1 AHFVSLRHP
10 PRRGQH
16 RWPGKAGSTVFTN
29 GDAPVTVAAK
39 QYRVGIAGAGA
50 IALASAAWLRRAGH
64 GVTVW
69 SPGGRGADGLRTQP
83 LEACGIQSFSVK
95 VEVADGAAGLCAAS
109 DVLLL
114 ALPVNG
120 HRRVMDALL
129 PLLRDGQT
137 VIVSSMAS
145 LSSLYLHEAAA
156 RAGRRI
162 TVASFGTTVLTARRE
177 SGTQVR
183 VMTRRKA
190 VGVSALP
197 GSRVEEAVAL
207 CTALFGDGFFPDGSA
222 LASALANVNPQSHGP
237 LAVFNWTRIERAEN
251 WPQYHCMTPGVSR
264 VIEALDRERRAVAAA
279 FGIELGPIEAHF
291 ARSFGTASA
300 KLEDIA
306 AELHAK
312 RGGPPGPTQADTRY
326 VTEDMP
332 YGLAFV
338 EALGAIAGV
347 PTPATRT
354 IVDAASLVNGIDFRC
369 ENDLLEPLGLA
380 NETVAGLLERL

>member
-1 AHFVSLRHP
+1 LTETA
-10 PRRGQH
+10 
-16 RWPGKAGSTVFTN
+16 GKR
-29 GDAPVTVAAK
+29 
-39 QYRVGIAGAGA
+39 YRVGIAGAGA
-50 IALASAAWLRRAGH
+50 IALASAAWLRQAGH
-64 GVTVW
+64 EVKLW
-69 SPGGRGADGLRTQP
+69 SPGGQGAEALRTQP
-83 LEACGIQSFSVK
+83 LEASGLQPCSVT
-95 VEVADGAAGLCAAS
+95 VEVADDAAQLCHVS

-129 PLLRDGQT
+129 PSLRDGQT

-145 LSSLYLHEAAA
+145 LSSLYLYERA
-156 RAGRRI
+156 RQAGRRI
-162 TVASFGTTVLTARRE
+162 TVASFGTTVLTARCE
-177 SGTQVR
+177 SATQVR

-197 GSRVEEAVAL
+197 SADIAEVLAL
-207 CTALFGDGFFPDGSA
+207 CAALFGGSFFAQDNT

-264 VIEALDRERRAVAAA
+264 AIEALDLERRAVAQA
-279 FGIELGPIEAHF
+279 FGIELGPIEEHF

-300 KLEDIA
+300 RLEDIA

-312 RGGPPGPTQADTRY
+312 RGGPPGPVRTDTRY
-326 VTEDMP
+326 VSEDMP

-338 EALGAIAGV
+338 EALGLIAGV

-354 IVDAASLVNGIDFRC
+354 IVDAASLVNGIDYRQQ
-369 ENDLLEPLGLA
+369 NDLLEPLSLA
-380 NETVAGLLERL
+380 NETVAGLLARL

>member
-1 AHFVSLRHP
+1 MTEPA
-10 PRRGQH
+10 GQ
-16 RWPGKAGSTVFTN
+16 R
-29 GDAPVTVAAK
+29 
-39 QYRVGIAGAGA
+39 YRVGIAGAGA
-50 IALASAAWLRRAGH
+50 IAFASAAWLRQAGH
-64 GVTVW
+64 TVTLW
-69 SPGGRGADGLRTQP
+69 SPGGQGAEALRTRP
-83 LEACGIQSFSVK
+83 LEAAGVLACSASVD
-95 VEVADGAAGLCAAS
+95 VADDAAQLCQAS

-129 PLLRDGQT
+129 PFLRHGQA

-145 LSSLYLHEAAA
+145 LSSLYLYENAT
-156 RAGRRI
+156 RAGLRI

-177 SGTQVR
+177 SATQVR
-183 VMTRRKA
+183 VMTRRQA

-197 GSRVEEAVAL
+197 GGDVAEVLGL
-207 CTALFGDGFFPDGSA
+207 CTALFGGSFFAQDNT

-251 WPQYHCMTPGVSR
+251 WPQYHCMTPGVAR
-264 VIEALDRERRAVAAA
+264 AIEALDLERLAVARA

-300 KLEDIA
+300 RLEDIA

-312 RGGPPGPTQADTRY
+312 RGGPPGPVRTDTRY
-326 VTEDMP
+326 VSEDMP

-338 EALGAIAGV
+338 EALGRIAGV

-354 IVDAASLVNGIDFRC
+354 IVDAASLVNGIDYRQQ
-369 ENDLLEPLGLA
+369 NDLLAPLGLA
-380 NETVAGLLERL
+380 GETVAGLLARL

>member
-1 AHFVSLRHP
+1 MTEVRQ
-10 PRRGQH
+10 G
-16 RWPGKAGSTVFTN
+16 GS
-29 GDAPVTVAAK
+29 
-39 QYRVGIAGAGA
+39 YRVGIAGTGA
-50 IALASAAWLRRAGH
+50 IALASAAWLRQAGH

-69 SPGGRGADGLRTQP
+69 SPGGRGAEALRTQA
-83 LEACGIQSFSVK
+83 LEASGVQSFSVT
-95 VEVADGAAGLCAAS
+95 VEVADGAAGLCQAS

-120 HRRVMDALL
+120 HRHVMDALL
-129 PLLRDGQT
+129 PFLRDGQT

-145 LSSLYLHEAAA
+145 LSSLYLHEAAR
-156 RAGRRI
+156 RAGKRI

-177 SGTQVR
+177 SGTQVK

-197 GSRVEEAVAL
+197 GAKAAEAVAL
-207 CTALFGDGFFPDGSA
+207 CTALFGEGFFVQDSA

-264 VIEALDRERRAVAAA
+264 AIEALDQERRAVARA
-279 FGIELGPIEAHF
+279 FGIEVGPIEAHF
-291 ARSFGTASA
+291 ARSFGTTSE

-312 RGGPPGPTQADTRY
+312 RGGPPGPVQVDTRY

-332 YGLAFV
+332 YGLAFI

-354 IVDAASLVNGIDFRC
+354 IVDAASLVNGVDFRR

-380 NETVAGLLERL
+380 RETVAGLLARL

>member
-1 AHFVSLRHP
+1 MTEVRE
-10 PRRGQH
+10 G
-16 RWPGKAGSTVFTN
+16 GT
-29 GDAPVTVAAK
+29 
-39 QYRVGIAGAGA
+39 YRVGIAGAGA
-50 IALASAAWLRRAGH
+50 IALASAAWLRQAGH

-69 SPGGRGADGLRTQP
+69 SPGGRGAEALRTQA
-83 LEACGIQSFSVK
+83 LEASGVQSVAVT
-95 VEVADGAAGLCAAS
+95 VEVADDAAALCEAS

-120 HRRVMDALL
+120 HKRVMDALL
-129 PLLRDGQT
+129 PFLRDGQT

-145 LSSLYLHEAAA
+145 LSSLYLHEAAR
-156 RAGRRI
+156 RAGKRI

-177 SGTQVR
+177 SGTQVK

-197 GSRVEEAVAL
+197 GAKAAEAVAL
-207 CTALFGDGFFPDGSA
+207 CTSLFGDGFFVQDSA

-264 VIEALDRERRAVAAA
+264 AIEALDQERRAVARA
-279 FGIELGPIEAHF
+279 FGIEVGPIEAHF
-291 ARSFGTASA
+291 ARSFGTTFE

-312 RGGPPGPTQADTRY
+312 RGGPPGPVQVDTRY

-332 YGLAFV
+332 YGLAFI

-354 IVDAASLVNGIDFRC
+354 IVDAASLVNGIDFRR
-369 ENDLLEPLGLA
+369 ENDLIEPLGLA
-380 NETVAGLLERL
+380 RETVAGLLARL

>member
-1 AHFVSLRHP
+1 MTETDRV
-10 PRRGQH
+10 
-16 RWPGKAGSTVFTN
+16 PGAVC
-29 GDAPVTVAAK
+29 
-39 QYRVGIAGAGA
+39 RVGIAGTGA
-50 IALASAAWLRRAGH
+50 IALASAAWLRQAGH

-69 SPGGRGADGLRTQP
+69 SPGGRGADALRTQP
-83 LEACGIQSFSVK
+83 LEASGLRSFAVM
-95 VEVADGAAGLCAAS
+95 VEVADDAAGLCATA

-120 HRRVMDALL
+120 HKRVMDALL
-129 PLLRDGQT
+129 PFLRDGQT

-145 LSSLYLHEAAA
+145 LSSLYLHEAAR
-156 RAGRRI
+156 RAGRQV

-177 SGTQVR
+177 SGTQVK

-197 GSRVEEAVAL
+197 AAKANDAVAL
-207 CTALFGDGFFPDGSA
+207 CTALFGDGFSVQQSA

-264 VIEALDRERRAVAAA
+264 AIEALDRERRAVAAA
-279 FGIELGPIEAHF
+279 FGIEVGPIEAHF
-291 ARSFGTASA
+291 ARSFGTTSHTLA
-300 KLEDIA
+300 DIA

-312 RGGPPGPTQADTRY
+312 RGGPPGPTQVDTRY
-326 VTEDMP
+326 VSEDMP
-332 YGLAFV
+332 YGLVFV
-338 EALGAIAGV
+338 EALGAMAGV

-354 IVDAASLVNGIDFRC
+354 IVDAASLLNGVDYRS

-380 NETVAGLLERL
+380 RESVAGLLARL

>member
-1 AHFVSLRHP
+1 M
-10 PRRGQH
+10 
-16 RWPGKAGSTVFTN
+16 
-29 GDAPVTVAAK
+29 TVAAK
-39 QYRVGIAGAGA
+39 RYHVGIAGAGA
-50 IALASAAWLRRAGH
+50 IALAGAAWLRRAGH

-129 PLLRDGQT
+129 PFLRDGQT

-380 NETVAGLLERL
+380 NETVAGLLARL

>member
-1 AHFVSLRHP
+1 MTELVEKR
-10 PRRGQH
+10 
-16 RWPGKAGSTVFTN
+16 
-29 GDAPVTVAAK
+29 
-39 QYRVGIAGAGA
+39 YRVGIAGTGA
-50 IALASAAWLRRAGH
+50 IALASAAWLRQMDHA
-64 GVTVW
+64 VTLW
-69 SPGGRGADGLRTQP
+69 SPGGQGAEALRTQP
-83 LEACGIQSFSVK
+83 LEASGVLPCSVT
-95 VEVADGAAGLCAAS
+95 VDVASDPAQLCQAS

-129 PLLRDGQT
+129 PFLRDGQT

-145 LSSLYLHEAAA
+145 LSSLYLYEGA
-156 RAGRRI
+156 RLAGRRI

-177 SGTQVR
+177 SATEVR

-197 GSRVEEAVAL
+197 SATIAEVLDL
-207 CTALFGDGFFPDGSA
+207 CAALFGGSFFAQDNA

-251 WPQYHCMTPGVSR
+251 WPQYHCMTPGVAR
-264 VIEALDRERRAVAAA
+264 AIEALDLERRAVAQA
-279 FGIELGPIEAHF
+279 FGIELDPIEAHF
-291 ARSFGTASA
+291 ARSFGTTSA
-300 KLEDIA
+300 RLEDIA

-312 RGGPPGPTQADTRY
+312 RGGPPGPVRTDTRY
-326 VTEDMP
+326 LSEDMP

-338 EALGAIAGV
+338 EALGRMAGV

-354 IVDAASLVNGIDFRC
+354 IVDAASLVNGIDYRQQ
-369 ENDLLEPLGLA
+369 NDLLAPLGLA
-380 NETVAGLLERL
+380 GETVAGLLARL

>member
-1 AHFVSLRHP
+1 
-10 PRRGQH
+10 
-16 RWPGKAGSTVFTN
+16 
-29 GDAPVTVAAK
+29 
-39 QYRVGIAGAGA
+39 
-50 IALASAAWLRRAGH
+50 
-64 GVTVW
+64 
-69 SPGGRGADGLRTQP
+69 LRTQP
-83 LEACGIQSFSVK
+83 LEAGGVQPCTVT
-95 VEVADGAAGLCAAS
+95 VEVADDAAQLCHAA

-120 HRRVMDALL
+120 HKQVMDALL
-129 PLLRDGQT
+129 PSLRDGQT

-145 LSSLYLHEAAA
+145 LSSLYLHEAAL
-156 RAGRRI
+156 RAGKQV

-197 GSRVEEAVAL
+197 GANVTEAVAL
-207 CTALFGDGFFPDGSA
+207 CT
-222 LASALANVNPQSHGP
+222 VNPQSHGP

-264 VIEALDRERRAVAAA
+264 AIEALDVERRAVAQA
-279 FGIELGPIEAHF
+279 FGIALGPIEEHF

-300 KLEDIA
+300 RLEDIA

-312 RGGPPGPTQADTRY
+312 RGGPPGPVRTDTRY

-338 EALGAIAGV
+338 EALGQIAGV

-354 IVDAASLVNGIDFRC
+354 IVDAASLVNGIDFRAQ
-369 ENDLLEPLGLA
+369 NDLLKPLGLG
-380 NETVAGLLERL
+380 NETVAGLLARL

>member
-1 AHFVSLRHP
+1 LTEATKKLH
-10 PRRGQH
+10 
-16 RWPGKAGSTVFTN
+16 
-29 GDAPVTVAAK
+29 
-39 QYRVGIAGAGA
+39 RVGIAGTGA
-50 IALASAAWLRRAGH
+50 IALASAAWLRQAGH
-64 GVTVW
+64 GVTLW
-69 SPGGRGADGLRTQP
+69 SPGGRGAEALRTQA
-83 LEACGIQSFSVK
+83 LEAHGVQPCTVT
-95 VEVADGAAGLCAAS
+95 VEVADDAAQLCRGS
-109 DVLLL
+109 DALLL

-120 HRRVMDALL
+120 HKRVMDALL
-129 PLLRDGQT
+129 PFLRDGQT

-145 LSSLYLHEAAA
+145 LSSLYLYESAR
-156 RAGRRI
+156 RAGRQI

-197 GSRVEEAVAL
+197 GANVAAAVAL
-207 CTALFGDGFFPDGSA
+207 CTALFGDGFFPQASA

-251 WPQYHCMTPGVSR
+251 WPQYHCMTPGVAR
-264 VIEALDRERRAVAAA
+264 VIEALDLERRAVARA
-279 FGIELGPIEAHF
+279 FGIEVGPIEDHF
-291 ARSFGTASA
+291 ARSFGTAA
-300 KLEDIA
+300 TRLEDIA

-312 RGGPPGPTQADTRY
+312 RGGPPGPVATSTRY

-332 YGLAFV
+332 YGLVFV

-354 IVDAASLVNGIDFRC
+354 IVDAASLVNGIDFRR
-369 ENDLLEPLGLA
+369 ENDLLAPLALA
-380 NETVAGLLERL
+380 GETVAGLRARS

>member
-1 AHFVSLRHP
+1 MTEFS
-10 PRRGQH
+10 
-16 RWPGKAGSTVFTN
+16 GK
-29 GDAPVTVAAK
+29 K
-39 QYRVGIAGAGA
+39 YRVGIAGTGA
-50 IALASAAWLRRAGH
+50 IALASAAWLRQAGH
-64 GVTVW
+64 GVTMW
-69 SPGGRGADGLRTQP
+69 SPGGQGAEALRTQA
-83 LEACGIQSFSVK
+83 LEASGIQSFSVT
-95 VEVADGAAGLCAAS
+95 VEVADDAAGLCAAS

-120 HRRVMDALL
+120 HKRVMDALL
-129 PLLRDGQT
+129 PSLRDGQT

-145 LSSLYLHEAAA
+145 LSSLYLHEAAR
-156 RAGRRI
+156 RAGRQI

-197 GSRVEEAVAL
+197 ASETAQAVAL
-207 CTALFGDGFFPDGSA
+207 CTALFGDGFSAQDSA

-251 WPQYHCMTPGVSR
+251 WLQYHCMTPGVSR
-264 VIEALDRERRAVAAA
+264 AIEALDQERRAVAAA

-291 ARSFGTASA
+291 ARSFGTTSE

-312 RGGPPGPTQADTRY
+312 RGGPPGPTQVDTRY

-354 IVDAASLVNGIDFRC
+354 IVDAASLVNGVDFRR

-380 NETVAGLLERL
+380 NETVAGLLARL

>member
-1 AHFVSLRHP
+1 LTEAA
-10 PRRGQH
+10 
-16 RWPGKAGSTVFTN
+16 GKRL
-29 GDAPVTVAAK
+29 
-39 QYRVGIAGAGA
+39 RVGIAGTGA
-50 IALASAAWLRRAGH
+50 IALASAAWLRQAGH
-64 GVTVW
+64 GVVLW
-69 SPGGRGADGLRTQP
+69 SPGGQGAEALRTQP
-83 LEACGIQSFSVK
+83 LEASGVQPCTVT
-95 VEVADGAAGLCAAS
+95 VEVADDAERLCLAS
-109 DVLLL
+109 EVLLL

-129 PLLRDGQT
+129 PFLRDGQT

-145 LSSLYLHEAAA
+145 LSALYLHESA
-156 RAGRRI
+156 RHAGRRI

-177 SGTQVR
+177 SGTQVK

-197 GSRVEEAVAL
+197 GTDLAQAVAL
-207 CTALFGDGFFPDGSA
+207 CAALFGDGFFPQENT

-251 WPQYHCMTPGVSR
+251 WPQYHCMTPGVAR
-264 VIEALDRERRAVAAA
+264 VIEALDLERRAVARA
-279 FGIELGPIEAHF
+279 FGIELGPIEEHF
-291 ARSFGTASA
+291 ARSFGTESTR
-300 KLEDIA
+300 LEDIA

-312 RGGPPGPTQADTRY
+312 RGGPPGPVRTDTRY

-338 EALGAIAGV
+338 EALGRIAGV

-354 IVDAASLVNGIDFRC
+354 IVDAASLVGGTDYRLQ
-369 ENDLLEPLGLA
+369 NDLLKPLNLA
-380 NETVAGLLERL
+380 GETVAGLLARL

>member
-1 AHFVSLRHP
+1 MTEPTGR
-10 PRRGQH
+10 
-16 RWPGKAGSTVFTN
+16 K
-29 GDAPVTVAAK
+29 
-39 QYRVGIAGAGA
+39 YRVGIAGAGA

-69 SPGGRGADGLRTQP
+69 SPGGRGADALRTQP
-83 LEACGIQSFSVK
+83 LEAGGIESFSVS
-95 VEVADGAAGLCAAS
+95 VDVADDAAGLCANS

-120 HRRVMDALL
+120 HRQVMDALL
-129 PLLRDGQT
+129 PFLRDGQT

-145 LSSLYLHEAAA
+145 LSSLYLHEAAV

-177 SGTQVR
+177 SGTQVK

-197 GSRVEEAVAL
+197 GTRVDEAVAL
-207 CTALFGDGFFPDGSA
+207 CTDLFGEGFSAQGNA

-264 VIEALDRERRAVAAA
+264 AIEALDAERRAVAAA
-279 FGIELGPIEAHF
+279 FGIEVGPIEAHF
-291 ARSFGTASA
+291 ARSFGTQSE
-300 KLEDIA
+300 KLADIA

-312 RGGPPGPTQADTRY
+312 RGGPPGPTQTDTRY
-326 VTEDMP
+326 VSEDMP

-354 IVDAASLVNGIDFRC
+354 IVDAASLVNGIDYRC
-369 ENDLLEPLGLA
+369 GNDLIDPLGLA
-380 NETVAGLLERL
+380 NETVAGLLARLG

>member
-1 AHFVSLRHP
+1 LTEATGGR
-10 PRRGQH
+10 
-16 RWPGKAGSTVFTN
+16 
-29 GDAPVTVAAK
+29 
-39 QYRVGIAGAGA
+39 YRVGIAGTGA
-50 IALASAAWLRRAGH
+50 IALASAAWLRQAGH
-64 GVTVW
+64 GVTLW
-69 SPGGRGADGLRTQP
+69 SPGGQGAEALRTQP
-83 LEACGIQSFSVK
+83 LEAGGVQPCTVT
-95 VEVADGAAGLCAAS
+95 VEVANDAAQLCHVS

-120 HRRVMDALL
+120 HKHVMDALL
-129 PLLRDGQT
+129 PFLRDGQT

-145 LSSLYLHEAAA
+145 LSSLYLYESA
-156 RAGRRI
+156 RRASKQV

-177 SGTQVR
+177 SATQVK

-197 GSRVEEAVAL
+197 SSSLSQAIDL
-207 CTALFGDGFFPDGSA
+207 CAALFGDGFFPQQNT

-251 WPQYHCMTPGVSR
+251 WPQYHCMTPGVAR
-264 VIEALDRERRAVAAA
+264 AIEALDLERRAVAKA
-279 FGIELGPIEAHF
+279 FGIELGPIEEHF
-291 ARSFGTASA
+291 ARSFGTESTR
-300 KLEDIA
+300 LEDIA

-312 RGGPPGPTQADTRY
+312 RGGPPGPVRTDTRY
-326 VTEDMP
+326 LTEDMP

-338 EALGAIAGV
+338 EALGRIAGV

-354 IVDAASLVNGIDFRC
+354 IVDAASLVNGADYRR

-380 NETVAGLLERL
+380 RETVAGLLARL

>member
-1 AHFVSLRHP
+1 L
-10 PRRGQH
+10 
-16 RWPGKAGSTVFTN
+16 TE
-29 GDAPVTVAAK
+29 AAENK
-39 QYRVGIAGAGA
+39 IHRVGIAGTGA
-50 IALASAAWLRRAGH
+50 IALASAAWLRHAGH
-64 GVTVW
+64 AVTLW
-69 SPGGRGADGLRTQP
+69 SPGGQGAESLRTQA
-83 LEACGIQSFSVK
+83 LEASGVQPCTVT
-95 VEVADGAAGLCAAS
+95 VDVADDAAQLCHAS
-109 DVLLL
+109 DALLL

-129 PLLRDGQT
+129 PFLRDGQT

-145 LSSLYLHEAAA
+145 LSSLYLYESAR
-156 RAGRRI
+156 RAGKQL

-177 SGTQVR
+177 SGTQVK

-197 GSRVEEAVAL
+197 GAQVADAVAL
-207 CTALFGDGFFPDGSA
+207 CTTLFGDGFFPQDSA

-264 VIEALDRERRAVAAA
+264 AIEALDLERRAVARA
-279 FGIELGPIEAHF
+279 FGIELGGIEEHF

-300 KLEDIA
+300 RLEDIA

-312 RGGPPGPTQADTRY
+312 RGGPPGPVDTGTRY

-332 YGLAFV
+332 YGLAFI
-338 EALGAIAGV
+338 EALGSIAGV

-354 IVDAASLVNGIDFRC
+354 IVDAASLVNGIDFRR
-369 ENDLLEPLGLA
+369 ENDLLAPLALA
-380 NETVAGLLERL
+380 NETVAGLLGRLQL

>member
-1 AHFVSLRHP
+1 L
-10 PRRGQH
+10 
-16 RWPGKAGSTVFTN
+16 
-29 GDAPVTVAAK
+29 
-39 QYRVGIAGAGA
+39 RVGIAGTGA
-50 IALASAAWLRRAGH
+50 IALASAAWLRQAGH
-64 GVTVW
+64 GVMLW
-69 SPGGRGADGLRTQP
+69 SPGGQGAEALRTQP
-83 LEACGIQSFSVK
+83 LEAGGVQPCTVT
-95 VEVADGAAGLCAAS
+95 VEVADDAERLCLAS
-109 DVLLL
+109 EVLLL

-129 PLLRDGQT
+129 PFLRDGQT

-145 LSSLYLHEAAA
+145 LSALYLHESAR

-177 SGTQVR
+177 SGTQVK

-197 GSRVEEAVAL
+197 GANLAQALAL
-207 CTALFGDGFFPDGSA
+207 CSTLFGDGFFPQENT

-251 WPQYHCMTPGVSR
+251 WPQYHCMTPGVAR
-264 VIEALDRERRAVAAA
+264 AIEALDLERRAVAKA
-279 FGIELGPIEAHF
+279 FGIELGPIEDHF

-300 KLEDIA
+300 RLEDIA

-312 RGGPPGPTQADTRY
+312 RGGPPGPVRTDTRY

-338 EALGAIAGV
+338 EALGRIAGV

-354 IVDAASLVNGIDFRC
+354 IVDAASLVSGIDFRQQ
-369 ENDLLEPLGLA
+369 NDLLEPLNLA
-380 NETVAGLLERL
+380 GDLAGETVAGLLARL

>member
-1 AHFVSLRHP
+1 M
-10 PRRGQH
+10 
-16 RWPGKAGSTVFTN
+16 TE
-29 GDAPVTVAAK
+29 AADK
-39 QYRVGIAGAGA
+39 LYRVGIAGTGA
-50 IALASAAWLRRAGH
+50 IALASAAWLRQAGH
-64 GVTVW
+64 GVMLW
-69 SPGGRGADGLRTQP
+69 SPGGQGAEALRTQP
-83 LEACGIQSFSVK
+83 LEAIGVQPCTVT
-95 VEVADGAAGLCAAS
+95 VEVADDAERLCLAS
-109 DVLLL
+109 EVLLL

-129 PLLRDGQT
+129 PFLRDGQT

-145 LSSLYLHEAAA
+145 LSALYLHESA
-156 RAGRRI
+156 RHAGRRI

-177 SGTQVR
+177 SGTQVK

-197 GSRVEEAVAL
+197 GADLAEAIAL
-207 CTALFGDGFFPDGSA
+207 CSALFGDGFFPQENT

-251 WPQYHCMTPGVSR
+251 WPQYHCMTPGVAR
-264 VIEALDRERRAVAAA
+264 AIEALDLERRAVAKA
-279 FGIELGPIEAHF
+279 FGIEPGPIEDHF

-300 KLEDIA
+300 RLEDIA

-312 RGGPPGPTQADTRY
+312 RGGPPGPVRTDTRY

-338 EALGAIAGV
+338 EALGRIAGV

-354 IVDAASLVNGIDFRC
+354 IVDAASLVNGIDFRQQ
-369 ENDLLEPLGLA
+369 NDLLAPLNLA
-380 NETVAGLLERL
+380 GETVAGLLARL

>member
-1 AHFVSLRHP
+1 
-10 PRRGQH
+10 
-16 RWPGKAGSTVFTN
+16 
-29 GDAPVTVAAK
+29 
-39 QYRVGIAGAGA
+39 
-50 IALASAAWLRRAGH
+50 
-64 GVTVW
+64 
-69 SPGGRGADGLRTQP
+69 
-83 LEACGIQSFSVK
+83 
-95 VEVADGAAGLCAAS
+95 
-109 DVLLL
+109 VLLL

-120 HRRVMDALL
+120 HKRVMDALL
-129 PLLRDGQT
+129 PFLRDGQT

-145 LSSLYLHEAAA
+145 LSSLYLHESAR
-156 RAGRRI
+156 RAGKQM

-177 SGTQVR
+177 SGTQVK

-197 GSRVEEAVAL
+197 GAKVAEAVAL
-207 CTALFGDGFFPDGSA
+207 CTALFGDGFFPQDSV

-264 VIEALDRERRAVAAA
+264 AIEALDLERRAVARA
-279 FGIELGPIEAHF
+279 FGIELGPIEEHF
-291 ARSFGTASA
+291 ARSFGTASTR
-300 KLEDIA
+300 LEDIA

-312 RGGPPGPTQADTRY
+312 RGGPPGPVRTDTRY

-338 EALGAIAGV
+338 EALGRIAGV

-354 IVDAASLVNGIDFRC
+354 IVDAASLVNGIDFRQ
-369 ENDLLEPLGLA
+369 ENDLLAPLGLA
-380 NETVAGLLERL
+380 RETVAGLLARL

>member
-1 AHFVSLRHP
+1 MTEA
-10 PRRGQH
+10 
-16 RWPGKAGSTVFTN
+16 AGERL
-29 GDAPVTVAAK
+29 
-39 QYRVGIAGAGA
+39 RVGIAGTGA
-50 IALASAAWLRRAGH
+50 IALASAAWLRQAGH
-64 GVTVW
+64 GVMLW
-69 SPGGRGADGLRTQP
+69 SPGGQGAEALRTQP
-83 LEACGIQSFSVK
+83 LEAGGVQPCTVT
-95 VEVADGAAGLCAAS
+95 VEVADDAERLCLAS
-109 DVLLL
+109 EVLLL

-129 PLLRDGQT
+129 PFLRDGQT

-145 LSSLYLHEAAA
+145 LSALYLHESAR

-177 SGTQVR
+177 SGTQVK

-197 GSRVEEAVAL
+197 GANLAQALAL
-207 CTALFGDGFFPDGSA
+207 CSTLFGDGFFPQENT

-251 WPQYHCMTPGVSR
+251 WPQYHCMTPGVAR
-264 VIEALDRERRAVAAA
+264 AIEALDLERRAVAKA
-279 FGIELGPIEAHF
+279 FGIELGPIEDHF

-300 KLEDIA
+300 RLEDIA

-312 RGGPPGPTQADTRY
+312 RGGPPGPVRTDTRY

-338 EALGAIAGV
+338 EALGRIAGV

-354 IVDAASLVNGIDFRC
+354 IVDAASLVSGIDFRQQ
-369 ENDLLEPLGLA
+369 NDLLEPLNLA
-380 NETVAGLLERL
+380 GDLAGETVAGLLARL

>member
-1 AHFVSLRHP
+1 MNKSAH
-10 PRRGQH
+10 
-16 RWPGKAGSTVFTN
+16 
-29 GDAPVTVAAK
+29 
-39 QYRVGIAGAGA
+39 RVGIAGAGA
-50 IALASAAWLRRAGH
+50 IALASAAWLRQAGH

-69 SPGGRGADGLRTQP
+69 SPGGRGAEALRTQA
-83 LEACGIQSFSVK
+83 LEAGGIQSFSVT
-95 VEVADGAAGLCAAS
+95 VEVAGDAAGLCAAS

-129 PLLRDGQT
+129 PFLRDGQT

-145 LSSLYLHEAAA
+145 LSSLYLHEAA
-156 RAGRRI
+156 RQAGRQI
-162 TVASFGTTVLTARRE
+162 TVASFGTTVLTARRA
-177 SGTQVR
+177 SATQVK

-190 VGVSALP
+190 VGVSTLP
-197 GSRVEEAVAL
+197 GAKAHEAVAL
-207 CTALFGDGFFPDGSA
+207 CTALFGDGFFAQESA

-264 VIEALDRERRAVAAA
+264 AIEALDQERRAVAWA

-291 ARSFGTASA
+291 ARSFGTTSE
-300 KLEDIA
+300 KLADIA

-312 RGGPPGPTQADTRY
+312 RGGPPGPVQADTRY

-332 YGLAFV
+332 YGLAFI

-354 IVDAASLVNGIDFRC
+354 IVDAASLVNGIDFRR

-380 NETVAGLLERL
+380 NETVAGLLARL